1 MTDADHRFSWAPE
14 RDAELA
20 PDLGNHGLSD
30 VVERGGQ
37 WFLGEETVQDLG
49 VDLRAL
55 RASPHQPEGLGAVLG
70 EDRTPGQLETYIRTV
85 RVAQSVRDGAPGNV
99 SLGCFGRHRR
109 EQADVVGMQ
118 KVDAIAPHDL

>member
-37 WFLGEETVQDLG
+37 WFLGAETVQDLG

-70 EDRTPGQLETYIRTV
+70 EETVQALGVDVRALRASPQRAEALRAASREDPTPGHLETKTRTV
-85 RVAQSVRDGAPGNV
+85 RV
-99 SLGCFGRHRR
+99 
-109 EQADVVGMQ
+109 
-118 KVDAIAPHDL
+118 